1 MNYVATIGLEVH
13 VQLKTCSKMFCA
25 SAVKFGAEPNT
36 NTCPICL
43 GLPGALPVM
52 NHEALRLTVLTGLML
67 GCDIA
72 PVSKFDR
79 KNYFY
84 PDMPKNYQ
92 ISQYDMPLCT
102 NGSVPLHDLA
112 YPKDA
117 QKTITTPDREVH
129 LVRIHLEEDVAKS
142 FHFENATGIDF
153 NRAGTPLMEI
163 VTQPEIYSPEEAFAF
178 LTALKQILIYGDVS
192 DADMEKGQ
200 LRCDC
205 NVSVR
210 PEEQTELGAKIEIKN
225 MNSISGVRRALAY
238 EIQRQIGLLKSSER
252 LEQETRGWDDTAGET
267 FLMRTKEFAHDY
279 RYFPDPDLVPVKTD
293 VLLADV
299 RQRVPELPKAKRAR
313 FVQQYHVSPY
323 DAGVLANDLDLA
335 RYFEVAAKGAQKPK
349 NVANWI
355 LNDLQNALTAA
366 GKTVHDCPIP
376 PETIDELVNLIDSGK
391 ISGKQGKEVFA
402 EMFATGK
409 RAAAIVKEK
418 GIEQLSDSSAI
429 EALCDEVIQA
439 NPKPVADFKAG
450 NVASLNFLKG
460 QVIKLSKGKA
470 NPQLVGEIL
479 ERKLKVS
486 TGVLSG
492 APSLGPLAVQINQ
505 SARWR
510 HEFREIF
517 AVASRMVKR
526 VQTRIH
532 CRLGQRDAT
541 RARFVCENDFIPLD
555 RGNLIIETRYR
566 PATEKCTCGF
576 WRIEDRRLDFVL
588 SRDATH

>member
-13 VQLKTCSKMFCA
+13 VQLKTRSKMFCA
-25 SAVKFGAEPNT
+25 SPVEFGAEPNAH
-36 NTCPICL
+36 TCPICL

-112 YPKDA
+112 YPRDA
-117 QKTITTPDREVH
+117 QKNIATRDKEVH

-142 FHFENATGIDF
+142 FHFENCTGIDF

-163 VTQPEIYSPEEAFAF
+163 VTEPELNSPEEAFAF
-178 LTALKQILIYGDVS
+178 LTALKQILMYGDVS

-210 PEEQTELGAKIEIKN
+210 PESQTKFGAKIEIKN
-225 MNSISGVRRALAY
+225 LNSISGVRRALAY
-238 EIQRQIGLLKSSER
+238 EIRRQVALLER
-252 LEQETRGWDDTAGET
+252 GDTLEQQTRGWDDVAGET

-293 VLLADV
+293 VLVADV
-299 RQRVPELPKAKRAR
+299 RERVPELPKAKRAR
-313 FVQQYHVSPY
+313 FVEEYQVSPY
-323 DAGVLANDLDLA
+323 DAGVLASDLELA
-335 RYFEVAAKGAQKPK
+335 KYFESAAKDAKKPK
-349 NVANWI
+349 NIANWI
-355 LNDLQNALTAA
+355 LNDLQNALSAA
-366 GKTVHDCPIP
+366 GKTIHDCSIP
-376 PETIDELVNLIDSGK
+376 PKALDELVNLIEVGK

-402 EMFATGK
+402 EMFATG
-409 RAAAIVKEK
+409 RSAAAIVKEK
-418 GIEQLSDSSAI
+418 GVEQLSDVSAI
-429 EALCDEVIQA
+429 EKLCDEAINA
-439 NPKPVADFKAG
+439 NPKSVADFKAG

-479 ERKLKVS
+479 ERKLA
-486 TGVLSG
+486 G
-492 APSLGPLAVQINQ
+492 
-505 SARWR
+505 
-510 HEFREIF
+510 
-517 AVASRMVKR
+517 
-526 VQTRIH
+526 
-532 CRLGQRDAT
+532 
-541 RARFVCENDFIPLD
+541 
-555 RGNLIIETRYR
+555 
-566 PATEKCTCGF
+566 
-576 WRIEDRRLDFVL
+576 
-588 SRDATH
+588 